1 MTGRDQ
7 DLKNHVRTS
16 SWWSPREVPLDHTL
30 EGRLGP
36 LQLQLHHGHGE
47 WRLAHSYADEDEG
60 SASADIAV
68 RPGGL
73 TDPACER
80 ILLART
86 DARLTLKP
94 VLADRPVVVR
104 PRQAVILPGGEETV
118 MYMSTPVSLRLEVG
132 EPPVLLREVPL
143 MRQSDT
149 WFGPSTREGE
159 LCYSGKT
166 NARHELAEVPQR
178 VHRALTPVRI
188 HNRASSA
195 LPLDKVS
202 LPVPL
207 LSLYGDAA
215 GYLWTQGVAL
225 VRTSDTDMANL
236 KIEDKPPAEAGK
248 VSLVSGPRELQGRGG
263 LVRAFSV
270 LFRE

>member
-1 MTGRDQ
+1 MPSRSQ
-7 DLKNHVRTS
+7 DRKDHAHPS
-16 SWWSPREVPLDHTL
+16 AWWSAQDVPVDHILDC
-30 EGRLGP
+30 RLGP
-36 LQLQLHHGHGE
+36 LHLRLHHGHGE
-47 WRLAHSYADEDEG
+47 WRLALSHAEENDEPTAAEI
-60 SASADIAV
+60 ASQ
-68 RPGGL
+68 PGEL
-73 TDPACER
+73 PIDDCER
-80 ILLART
+80 ILLARA

-104 PRQAVILPGGEETV
+104 PRQVVILPGGEETV
-118 MYMSTPVSLRLEVG
+118 MYMSTPVSVRLEVG
-132 EPPVLLREVPL
+132 EPPALLREVPL

-166 NARHELAEVPQR
+166 NARHELAEVPLR

-195 LPLDKVS
+195 LPLEKIS

-215 GYLWTQGVAL
+215 GYLWTQRVAL
-225 VRTSDTDMANL
+225 VRTSDTDMAAL
-236 KIEDKPPAEAGK
+236 KVEDKPPAEAGQ
-248 VSLVSGPRELQGRGG
+248 VALVSGPRELQGRGG